1 MNARVKAIWNLSIG
15 LGIIVILFSTFQL
28 YKLQNEISILKL
40 NFENEEIGTDK
51 ILQKNIENLES
62 NLKNR
67 DQFNFKIDNSP
78 TDLTNVVQFDG
89 YDPRF
94 NRNSKNIYVTAIISS
109 SKSKKN
115 RAIILYRDNEF
126 TVMKGDSIGGGLITE
141 ITSTIVKYNKDGN
154 EAIFYKGLD
163 NEI

>member
-15 LGIIVILFSTFQL
+15 LGIIVILFSSFQL
-28 YKLQNEISILKL
+28 YNLQNQISILQL
-40 NFENEEIGTDK
+40 NFENQEVGTDK
-51 ILQKNIENLES
+51 ILQKNIANLES

-67 DQFNFKIDNSP
+67 DEFNFKIDNSP

-109 SKSKKN
+109 SKSNKN

-126 TVMKGDSIGGGLITE
+126 TVMKGDSIGGGLIIE
-141 ITSTIVKYNKDGN
+141 ITSTEVKYNKDGN
-154 EAIFYKGLD
+154 ESIFYKGLD
-163 NEI
+163 KEI